1 MMSYSRLLYG
11 RLWCE
16 LEGYVRG
23 CSGVM
28 VNRDGLCFVDFVTLD
43 FAEFVDFTNCYD
55 LDFWVRPGVE
65 RFVDVVVTFV
75 GDTLVVS

>member
-1 MMSYSRLLYG
+1 MMSCICLLYNK
-11 RLWCE
+11 LWRE
-16 LEGYVRG
+16 LDEVIG
-23 CSGVM
+23 CSDVK

-43 FAEFVDFTNCYD
+43 FAELVDFTNCYD
-55 LDFWVRPGVE
+55 LDFWVRSGVE

>member
-16 LEGYVRG
+16 LEEYVRG

-55 LDFWVRPGVE
+55 LDFWVWPGVE

-75 GDTLVVS
+75 EDTLVVS

>member
-1 MMSYSRLLYG
+1 MMSYICLLYD
-11 RLWCE
+11 RLWGE
-16 LEGYVRG
+16 LDEVIG
-23 CSGVM
+23 CSDVK
-28 VNRDGLCFVDFVTLD
+28 VNREGLCFVDFVTLD

-55 LDFWVRPGVE
+55 LDFWVRPDVD